1 MARARDPNRD
11 RAFEIYKEHNGDI
24 TNRAIA
30 EMLGVPEK
38 TIGSWKSKSKDNWN
52 EKINGVLQ
60 TDERSTPIKTVKR
73 ERGAP
78 IGNAN
83 AIGNRGNKN
92 ASAPKQNSNALTHG
106 FFQKFLPE
114 ETLEIMEAMNERS
127 PADLIWDQ
135 IQIQYAAIIRAQRI
149 MHVESKDEMIKE
161 IKKEKYGYSEV
172 ETTDEDGKTSSKYE
186 RTLDEV
192 EYNFQFAWERQAQLL
207 TAQSRAIGELR
218 SSIRQFVEM
227 ADQDDERRLKL
238 EQMQLNIN
246 KTKAE
251 VEKLTEPTGDDDTL
265 EIVITHKTERDS
277 DASK

>member
-11 RAFEIYKEHNGDI
+11 KAYEIYKEHNGDI

-52 EKINGVLQ
+52 EKLNGVLQ
-60 TDERSTPIKTVKR
+60 TDIRSTPNKV
-73 ERGAP
+73 GAP
-78 IGNAN
+78 KGNKN
-83 AIGNRGNKN
+83 AKGNRGNPNPTSKF
-92 ASAPKQNSNALTHG
+92 AKRNSIAEKHG
-106 FFQKFLPE
+106 FFSKYLPE

-127 PADLIWDQ
+127 PADIIWDQ

-149 MHVESKDEMIKE
+149 MHVESKDEIIKE
-161 IKKEKYGYSEV
+161 LKREKVQGGKNPSH
-172 ETTDEDGKTSSKYE
+172 ET
-186 RTLDEV
+186 

-238 EQMQLNIN
+238 EQMQLNID
-246 KTKAE
+246 KTKLE
-251 VEKLTEPTGDDDTL
+251 IEKLGSGQQNEPI
-265 EIVITHKTERDS
+265 EIQII
-277 DASK
+277 SKKKQP

>member
-1 MARARDPNRD
+1 MARPRNPKRDE
-11 RAFEIYKEHNGDI
+11 AFQMWFESKGQMLLKD
-24 TNRAIA
+24 IA
-30 EMLGVPEK
+30 EQLELSDSQIRK
-38 TIGSWKSKSKDNWN
+38 WKNQDKWDDNLKGNVTKS
-52 EKINGVLQ
+52 NGNV
-60 TDERSTPIKTVKR
+60 TKRS
-73 ERGAP
+73 RGAQV
-78 IGNAN
+78 GNNN
-83 AIGNRGNKN
+83 AKGHG
-92 ASAPKQNSNALTHG
+92 APKQNQNAVTHG

-149 MHVESKDEMIKE
+149 MHVESKEEMIKE

-227 ADQDDERRLKL
+227 ADSDDERRLKL
-238 EQMQLNIN
+238 KQMQLNID

-251 VEKLTEPTGDDDTL
+251 ISKMEQGDTNAQES
-265 EIVITHKTERDS
+265 EIAKMLRKMAGDE
-277 DASK
+277 

>member
-1 MARARDPNRD
+1 MARPRNPKRDE
-11 RAFEIYKEHNGDI
+11 AFQIWLESNGQMLLKDI
-24 TNRAIA
+24 AKQLELSDSQIR
-30 EMLGVPEK
+30 K
-38 TIGSWKSKSKDNWN
+38 WKNQDEWDDHLNSNVTKS
-52 EKINGVLQ
+52 NGNV
-60 TDERSTPIKTVKR
+60 TKRS
-73 ERGAP
+73 RGAP
-78 IGNAN
+78 VGNNN
-83 AIGNRGNKN
+83 AKGHG
-92 ASAPKQNSNALTHG
+92 APKQNQNAVMHG
-106 FFQKFLPE
+106 FFSKFLPE

-149 MHVESKDEMIKE
+149 MHVESKEEMIKE

-172 ETTDEDGKTSSKYE
+172 ETTNTDGETEMKYE

-238 EQMQLNIN
+238 EQMQLNIE
-246 KTKAE
+246 KTK
-251 VEKLTEPTGDDDTL
+251 VEIANLDKGSDKSVRVVIVDD
-265 EIVITHKTERDS
+265 V
-277 DASK
+277 

>member
-1 MARARDPNRD
+1 MA
-11 RAFEIYKEHNGDI
+11 
-24 TNRAIA
+24 
-30 EMLGVPEK
+30 
-38 TIGSWKSKSKDNWN
+38 NWN
-52 EKINGVLQ
+52 EIKIEWETTKITLADLAEKHG
-60 TDERSTPIKTVKR
+60 IKLGTLKSRKSR
-73 ERGAP
+73 EKWSRDATGKDATKTAKVATKEKQVGAP
-78 IGNAN
+78 KGNNN
-83 AIGNRGNKN
+83 AKGNRGNPNPTSKF
-92 ASAPKQNSNALTHG
+92 PKRNSIAEKHG
-106 FFQKFLPE
+106 FFSKFLPE

-149 MHVESKDEMIKE
+149 MHVESKDEIIKE
-161 IKKEKYGYSEV
+161 LKKAKYDYYPRSK
-172 ETTDEDGKTSSKYE
+172 EDGGGVEKAVTEEEYE
-186 RTLDEV
+186 
-192 EYNFQFAWERQAQLL
+192 FQFAWDRQSQLL

-277 DASK
+277 DASE

>member
-1 MARARDPNRD
+1 MANWDEVQKEWETTKITLTDLAEKYEIKLGTLKSRKSREKWSRDATKKD
-11 RAFEIYKEHNGDI
+11 ATKIIKVATKEKH
-24 TNRAIA
+24 
-30 EMLGVPEK
+30 V
-38 TIGSWKSKSKDNWN
+38 
-52 EKINGVLQ
+52 
-60 TDERSTPIKTVKR
+60 
-73 ERGAP
+73 GAP
-78 IGNAN
+78 KGNEN
-83 AIGNRGNKN
+83 AKGNRGNPN
-92 ASAPKQNSNALTHG
+92 PTPTFPKRNSIAEKHG
-106 FFQKFLPE
+106 FFSKFLPE

-172 ETTDEDGKTSSKYE
+172 ETTDENGKTSSKYE

-227 ADQDDERRLKL
+227 ADADDERRLKL
-238 EQMQLNIN
+238 EKMQLDID
-246 KTKAE
+246 KTKVEIENIEGGRKNQASEDWVAALGKVAE
-251 VEKLTEPTGDDDTL
+251 RRKVK
-265 EIVITHKTERDS
+265 THE
-277 DASK
+277 

>member
-11 RAFEIYKEHNGDI
+11 KAFKIYKEHNGDI
-24 TNRAIA
+24 PLKDIA
-30 EMLGVPEK
+30 AQLGKGEGTVRGWKNKDEWDKALNGTLQSNERNVPNK
-38 TIGSWKSKSKDNWN
+38 
-52 EKINGVLQ
+52 V
-60 TDERSTPIKTVKR
+60 
-73 ERGAP
+73 GAP
-78 IGNAN
+78 KGNDN
-83 AIGNRGNKN
+83 AKGNRGNPN
-92 ASAPKQNSNALTHG
+92 PTPKFPKRNSIAEKHG
-106 FFQKFLPE
+106 FFSKFLPE
-114 ETLEIMEAMNERS
+114 ETLEIIEAMNERS

-161 IKKEKYGYSEV
+161 LKKAKYEYYPRSK
-172 ETTDEDGKTSSKYE
+172 EDGGGVEKAVTE
-186 RTLDEV
+186 E

-251 VEKLTEPTGDDDTL
+251 ISKLENPDSNKQES
-265 EIVITHKTERDS
+265 EIAKMLRRMAGEE
-277 DASK
+277 